1 MKRSLAAERTTL
13 ALCICLAVCLASTAS
28 AQVEDRSGG
37 GVTLHREAN
46 YQGIS
51 ETFYSDV
58 ADLRGSRIGNDQAT
72 SVSLGGDCQAR
83 LYANT
88 NYTGAYLQMAFGVAD
103 LRGSRVGNDTAS
115 SLKVRCGGTHW
126 GEGSSGS
133 SSGGGWGGGSSGHG
147 VTLYRDLNFSGTSQT
162 FTDDISDLRGSMVG
176 NDSATSIRISQ
187 GCQARLYADAGY
199 RGAHVEVDRDISD
212 LRGSPVGND
221 SVTSIQVRCDG
232 SGFGGSGGEGWG
244 GSGGGDW
251 GGGSSSYGV
260 TLYRDLNFSGTSQT
274 FTDDASDLR
283 GSLVGNDTATS
294 VRLSRGCRARL
305 YANAGY
311 QGAYVEIDRDISDL
325 RGSRVGN
332 DSATSIQVR
341 CDGSG
346 FGGSGGEGWGGSDQV
361 TLYEH
366 TGFRGAAYS
375 FDSDVSD
382 LRSSY
387 GANDEASSVRVAPSC
402 TVRLYQ
408 DPQFR
413 GAYTETSRD
422 ISDLTSSR
430 VGNDS
435 VSSLQVRCR

>member
-1 MKRSLAAERTTL
+1 MKQVLIPRRSLHLLLPILAA
-13 ALCICLAVCLASTAS
+13 CLASTAS
-28 AQVEDRSGG
+28 AQIEDRSGG

-72 SVSLGGDCQAR
+72 SVTLGGDCQAR

-115 SLKVRCGGTHW
+115 SLKVRCGGAHW
-126 GEGSSGS
+126 GEGGSGS

-147 VTLYRDLNFSGTSQT
+147 VTLYRDLNFSGTSQI

-176 NDSATSIRISQ
+176 NDTATSIRISQ
-187 GCQARLYADAGY
+187 GCRARLFADAGY
-199 RGAHVEVDRDISD
+199 RGAYVEVDRDISD
-212 LRGSPVGND
+212 LRSSLVGND
-221 SVTSIQVRCDG
+221 SVTSMQVRCEGDG
-232 SGFGGSGGEGWG
+232 DGWG
-244 GSGGGDW
+244 GSSGGGW
-251 GGGSSSYGV
+251 GGGSSSYGA

-305 YANAGY
+305 FADSDYRGTY
-311 QGAYVEIDRDISDL
+311 IEVDRDISDL
-325 RGSRVGN
+325 RSSQVGN
-332 DSATSIQVR
+332 DSVTSIQVR
-341 CDGSG
+341 CEGDGG
-346 FGGSGGEGWGGSDQV
+346 GWGGSGGGGWGGNDQV

-366 TGFRGAAYS
+366 IGFRGAAYS
-375 FDSDVSD
+375 FDSDASD

-387 GANDEASSVRVAPSC
+387 GANDEASSVRVAPGC

-413 GAYTETSRD
+413 GSYTETSRD

-435 VSSLQVRCR
+435 ISSLQVRCR